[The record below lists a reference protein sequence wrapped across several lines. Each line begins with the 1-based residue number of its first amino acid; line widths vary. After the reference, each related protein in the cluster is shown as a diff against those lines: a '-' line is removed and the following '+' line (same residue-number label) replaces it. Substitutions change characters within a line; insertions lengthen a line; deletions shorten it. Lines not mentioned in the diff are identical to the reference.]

1 MITMALIGKVRGMK
15 MRDGRSISE
24 ISRLTSLSRN
34 TIKKWLKE
42 PQGATPRYRRRDGET
57 KLAPFVATITQA
69 LEVDARRAKHERR
82 TARALH
88 AQLAAEGY
96 DGGYTR
102 LTDFIREWR
111 VTQGK
116 SAGTHAFVPLSF
128 ELGEAFQF
136 DWSEEGLVVGGIY
149 YRLQVSHM
157 TPRPSKSETPS
168 SA

>member
-1 MITMALIGKVRGMK
+1 M
-15 MRDGRSISE
+15 
-24 ISRLTSLSRN
+24 
-34 TIKKWLKE
+34 
-42 PQGATPRYRRRDGET
+42 
-57 KLAPFVATITQA
+57 ATITQA